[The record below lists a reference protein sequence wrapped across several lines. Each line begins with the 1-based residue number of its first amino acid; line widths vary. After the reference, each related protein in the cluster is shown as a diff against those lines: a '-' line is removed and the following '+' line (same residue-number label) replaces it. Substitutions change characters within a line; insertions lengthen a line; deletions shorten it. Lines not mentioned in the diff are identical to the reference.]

1 VTGAGGEGLEIPEAL
16 AASHARYFGAGGR
29 AWLAAL
35 PGVVA
40 GYLDRWALRVDGAS
54 MCGAVALVLP
64 VRCADGTAAVLKV
77 QPVDE
82 ETYGEPLALRAWD
95 GHGAVRLLRHD
106 LDRGALLL
114 ERLDADRSLGT
125 VEDDLAA
132 LRVLSEVLA
141 GLTAVPAPPGIRR
154 LADVGA
160 RLLDRAGRH
169 LAGGLRPAD
178 RRLVEAC
185 AAAVADL
192 LPEPGD
198 RLLHWDLHYDNVLA
212 VPPGSPA
219 RRRGRSWLA
228 IDPKPLAGDPGFE
241 LLPALHNRWADVV
254 ATGDVDRAVRNRFD
268 LMTDVLGL
276 DRQRAAGWTLARVLA
291 ETLWELD
298 RGEPDWSAEADRA
311 IARVLLRPRRPRRP

>member
-1 VTGAGGEGLEIPEAL
+1 VTGPGGIGLEIPDAL
-16 AASHARYFGAGGR
+16 AASHARYFGEGGG

-35 PGVVA
+35 PGMVA
-40 GYLDRWALRVDGAS
+40 GYLDRWTLRVDGAPT
-54 MCGAVALVLP
+54 CGAVALVLP
-64 VRCADGTAAVLKV
+64 VRCADGTAAMLKV

-95 GHGAVRLLRHD
+95 GRGAVRLLRHD

-114 ERLDADRSLGT
+114 ERLDAGRSLGT

-132 LRVLSEVLA
+132 LRILSELLA
-141 GLTAVPAPPGIRR
+141 GLTAVPAPPGMRR
-154 LADVGA
+154 LADIGA
-160 RLLDRAGRH
+160 RLFDRARRY
-169 LAGGLRPAD
+169 LAGGLGPAD
-178 RRLVEAC
+178 RRLIGAC
-185 AAAVADL
+185 AAAVGDL

-219 RRRGRSWLA
+219 SRRGRPWLV

-254 ATGDVDRAVRNRFD
+254 ATGDVDRAVRKRFD

-276 DRQRAAGWTLARVLA
+276 DRQRAAGWTLARVL
-291 ETLWELD
+291 EEKLWELD
-298 RGEPDWSAEADRA
+298 YGEPGWSAAADRA
-311 IARVLLRPRRPRRP
+311 IARVMLRHT